1 MHEFKSGKVE
11 IWYKENDTQYS
22 SKEVIEGKNQRLD
35 NLPYVFRE
43 GVSVSR
49 AQRA

>member
-1 MHEFKSGKVE
+1 MYEFKSGKVK

-22 SKEVIEGKNQRLD
+22 SKEVIEGKHPRVD
-35 NLPYVFRE
+35 SLPCVFRE
-43 GVSVSR
+43 GLSMSS